1 MEGDRDVGH
10 ADHTPADHHD
20 DHRNNGFSGT
30 AEDSGGT
37 VGKCQEEIKQRID
50 PGLAGSTLDDFR
62 CAVKGGDQMGN
73 EKKHKD
79 PHKFCQCDGTEYA
92 EAGTFFDT
100 VIFFCPDVLTGEGS
114 NGKGKTGNREKSKA
128 LDLGIRAT
136 AGHSHFSERVDVG
149 LYHHVSQG
157 NDGIL
162 DAGRK
167 TVGNDLPQHEEIQTD
182 LFDGNPVLFRAS
194 QKLAKTENC
203 TQSL

>member
-20 DHRNNGFSGT
+20 DHGNNGFSGA

-37 VGKCQEEIKQRID
+37 VGKGQEEVKQCID
-50 PGLAGSTLDDFR
+50 PGLAGPILDDFR
-62 CAVKGGDQMGN
+62 GTVEGGNQMGN

-79 PHKFCQCDGTEYA
+79 SHKLCQRDGTEYT
-92 EAGTFFDT
+92 EAGAFFYT

-128 LDLGIRAT
+128 FHLGIRAA

-182 LFDGNPVLFRAS
+182 LFDGDPVLFRAS
-194 QKLAKTENC
+194 QKLAKTENG

>member
-20 DHRNNGFSGT
+20 DHGNNGFTGT

-37 VGKCQEEIKQRID
+37 VGKGQKEIKQRIN

-100 VIFFCPDVLTGEGS
+100 VIFFCPYVLTGEGS

-136 AGHSHFSERVDVG
+136 ARQLLPLPLHGAG
-149 LYHHVSQG
+149 LQFLPDLSV
-157 NDGIL
+157 L
-162 DAGRK
+162 PRK
-167 TVGNDLPQHEEIQTD
+167 TPSH
-182 LFDGNPVLFRAS
+182 LFG
-194 QKLAKTENC
+194 
-203 TQSL
+203 